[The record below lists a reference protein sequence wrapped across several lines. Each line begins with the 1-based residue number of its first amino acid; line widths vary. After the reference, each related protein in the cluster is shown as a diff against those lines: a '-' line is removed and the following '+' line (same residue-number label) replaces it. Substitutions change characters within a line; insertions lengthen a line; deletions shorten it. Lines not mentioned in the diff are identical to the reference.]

1 MSEKFELADF
11 VSGYVAEAED
21 LLVLASKS
29 LLALEASLRKGEP
42 NPRAARDAFRAL
54 HTIKGLSAMVALEP
68 IVSIAH
74 RMETSLREADQGG
87 GRLALP
93 DLDVLLEAVSAIE
106 QRVRAV
112 GQGKP
117 PAEPP
122 PALLESLD
130 AIKLAPSTT
139 PAATTPAASLSFDL
153 EPALLARLSPGD
165 RALLHQGLAAGKR
178 AVQADF
184 IPSGARA
191 KIGITITQVREKLG
205 RLAEIVKVVPVVL
218 PQSGAGFAR
227 DGRTPEAGASNGG
240 AGFARDGRTPEAGA
254 SNGEERPAGL
264 SFTLLLL
271 TSASLQELEK
281 VAEESGSKLRQFAA
295 PLAPREASP
304 PGDDP
309 ALFDERADPEA
320 EIGASGSL
328 RTGLVRVEISRLDDA
343 LERLSCLIVSRF
355 RLARAVADLGATG
368 VDVRNLTRILLEN
381 ARQVRDLRAAV
392 LHVRMV
398 PMADVLERVPL
409 LVRGLRSNTG
419 KLVNLMMD
427 SGKVEVDKAVAERLF
442 PAIVH
447 LVRNAVDHA
456 FEPPAER
463 GALGKPEEGVLSIVC
478 VQRSNDRLELSV
490 ADDGRGVDREQVA
503 RRAGRAVPRDDAGL
517 LDLLCLRGLSTR
529 EKATTTSGRGM
540 GMDIV
545 KKTAL
550 DLGGEL
556 LFRTEPGKGSTFV
569 LRVPLTI
576 TIVDTFSFDCGG
588 ERFVVPVSMVEEIVE
603 VDPAQIV
610 NGPSSTSTSHENAPE
625 PAKPKR
631 ARTGMI
637 RRRGR
642 ALPLLS
648 LSEVLGLPS
657 REKATKALVVRR
669 GGEAMGFAVHRL
681 LGQQEV
687 VVRPLKDAL
696 VDVVGVSG
704 ATDLGDGKPTL
715 VLDLVALGNAL
726 LDQHPPERGAAA

>member
-1 MSEKFELADF
+1 MSETFKLADF
-11 VSGYVAEAED
+11 VPGYLAEAEE
-21 LLVLASKS
+21 LLALASRS
-29 LLALEASLRKGEP
+29 LLALEASLRKGEA
-42 NPRAARDAFRAL
+42 NSRAARDAFRAL

-68 IVSIAH
+68 IVAIAH

-87 GRLALP
+87 RKLALP
-93 DLDVLLEAVSAIE
+93 DVDVLLEAVRAIE

-112 GQGKP
+112 AQGKP

-122 PALLESLD
+122 QALLESLD
-130 AIKLAPSTT
+130 AIEPAPS
-139 PAATTPAASLSFDL
+139 AAGPAASFSFALD
-153 EPALLARLSPGD
+153 PALLAKLSPVD
-165 RALLHQGLAAGKR
+165 RELLHQGLKAGKR
-178 AVQADF
+178 ALQADF
-184 IPSGARA
+184 MPSAARA
-191 KIGITITQVREKLG
+191 RSGITITLVREKLG
-205 RLAEIVKVVPVVL
+205 RLAEIVKVLPVVV
-218 PQSGAGFAR
+218 PR
-227 DGRTPEAGASNGG
+227 
-240 AGFARDGRTPEAGA
+240 
-254 SNGEERPAGL
+254 GEESPAGL

-271 TSASLQELEK
+271 SSASPQELEK

-304 PGDDP
+304 PGDEP
-309 ALFDERADPEA
+309 VLFDQQA
-320 EIGASGSL
+320 EIEAAGSL

-343 LERLSCLIVSRF
+343 LERLSSLIVTRF

-368 VDVRNLTRILLEN
+368 ADVRNLTRILQEN

-419 KLVNLMMD
+419 KLVRLEMD

-456 FEPPAER
+456 LESPEER

-478 VQRSNDRLELSV
+478 IQRSNDRLELSV

-556 LFRTEPGKGSTFV
+556 LLRTARGKGSTFV

-576 TIVDTFSFDCGG
+576 TIVDTFSFGCGG
-588 ERFVVPVSMVEEIVE
+588 ERFLVPVSMVEEIVE

-610 NGPSSTSTSHENAPE
+610 HGPSPE
-625 PAKPKR
+625 LSPGLAGGGRSPKDAASMAKG
-631 ARTGMI
+631 ARPGMI

-648 LSEVLGLPS
+648 LSEVLGLPA
-657 REKATKALVVRR
+657 REKPTKALVVRR
-669 GGEAMGFAVHRL
+669 GGEAMGFAVHHL

-715 VLDLVALGNAL
+715 VLDLVALGSAL
-726 LDQHPPERGAAA
+726 LAEQPREKGAAA